1 MPIYIDQDYNYNNNN
16 LNEKSQP
23 PTDEYEDADS
33 LSSQGLQEN
42 KLSAGWIDKNQFAYK
57 EFLKLK
63 GPGFKTLR
71 T

>member
-1 MPIYIDQDYNYNNNN
+1 MPIYIDQDYNYNNDN
-16 LNEKSQP
+16 LTEKSSSL
-23 PTDEYEDADS
+23 DNEFEGSLLSEDSIQD
-33 LSSQGLQEN
+33 N

-63 GPGFKTLR
+63 GAGFAALR